1 MPYKK
6 HSIIRKRK
14 HRGGEDDDEE
24 SVNPMNLSTI
34 EGDEEYN
41 LDDSDFGQDLNLSDL
56 DTSASGETTVEDM
69 SQIIP
74 DFSQNSEMNATPE
87 SLHLSDL
94 DDLNLENETSE
105 NSIDT
110 TTESE
115 IEGGK
120 RKTAKRRGKGK
131 KTKKTMKKRKSKKTS
146 TKKRGGKRATK
157 KTLKQRKRKHY
168 GGQDDLETSLMLSEK
183 QILPKDENPAY

>member
-14 HRGGEDDDEE
+14 HSGGQDDDEE

-34 EGDEEYN
+34 EGDEEFTM
-41 LDDSDFGQDLNLSDL
+41 DDSDFDQDLNLSDL
-56 DTSASGETTVEDM
+56 NTSTSGETTVEDM
-69 SQIIP
+69 SQVVP
-74 DFSQNSEMNATPE
+74 DFSQDSEMNATPE

-94 DDLNLENETSE
+94 DNET
-105 NSIDT
+105 NNT

-120 RKTAKRRGKGK
+120 RKTAKRKGKGK

-146 TKKRGGKRATK
+146 TKKRGGGKRATK

-183 QILPKDENPAY
+183 QILPKDENPAF